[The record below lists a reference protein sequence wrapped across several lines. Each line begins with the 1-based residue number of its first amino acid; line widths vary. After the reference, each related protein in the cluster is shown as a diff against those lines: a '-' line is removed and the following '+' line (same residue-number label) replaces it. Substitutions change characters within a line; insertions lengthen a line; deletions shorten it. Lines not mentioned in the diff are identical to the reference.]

1 MSPTNDIRRSHAT
14 EVPSGN
20 IPDHGPAGHVDSL
33 RRPDDPDPAQRR
45 RAAGGCP
52 LHPPLRRQ
60 EAALHL
66 GIDPT
71 RHRKVLPGQG
81 AQRPHQPSG
90 CCQHVDPHGKRRP
103 GSWLRSAPGWT
114 TACCSL
120 TSTTA
125 ASVAVSKR
133 PYPPPRRTRSEE
145 HTSELQSLMR
155 ISYAVFCLKKKNK
168 TQS

>member
-1 MSPTNDIRRSHAT
+1 MLIFFFFKQKTAYEMRISDWSSDVCA
-14 EVPSGN
+14 S
-20 IPDHGPAGHVDSL
+20 DL
-33 RRPDDPDPAQRR
+33 
-45 RAAGGCP
+45 
-52 LHPPLRRQ
+52 
-60 EAALHL
+60 
-66 GIDPT
+66 
-71 RHRKVLPGQG
+71 
-81 AQRPHQPSG
+81 PHQPSG

-145 HTSELQSLMR
+145 RRVGKEGVSTFRSR
-155 ISYAVFCLKKKNK
+155 
-168 TQS
+168 